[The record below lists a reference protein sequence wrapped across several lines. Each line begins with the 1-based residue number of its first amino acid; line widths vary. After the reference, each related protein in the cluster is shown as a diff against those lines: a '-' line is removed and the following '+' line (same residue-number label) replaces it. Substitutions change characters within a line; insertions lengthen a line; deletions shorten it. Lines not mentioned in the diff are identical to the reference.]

1 MAPVTAGGLGN
12 LIPIDEAQLAGKID
26 LSFWSECDRMQ
37 AGWLQRSYSK
47 VPNVVQETSYTTKR
61 MDTKMNMKRR
71 AFLLQLSAGFAA
83 AALPGLGQTS
93 APAQTA
99 HREGAAPA
107 QGTHRPFVHPG
118 ILQTRAN
125 LEFMKAKIHAGAEPW
140 KSSWNL
146 WLTGPVGSLDF
157 KPQPF
162 AHVVRG
168 AYDAGDKGGQALQQ
182 SASAAENHA
191 LQWYVTGDEA
201 HARKAI
207 EIFDA
212 WSGTLADFFE
222 NDAMLL
228 AGWTGGQFCNAAEIL
243 RASYPAWSA
252 PSQEQFKRMLLTVYV
267 PLLRMFY
274 PEANGNWDA
283 AIMYTLLAI
292 GVFCEDHQL
301 MESVYRHFRTG
312 LVNSGI
318 TRYVYPSG
326 QCEESCRDQG
336 HTQLGLAYFANTCV
350 VAWNQGVDLF
360 AEADSRLALGFE
372 YTSRYML
379 GEDVP
384 AYGKISEETRGRF
397 SDTYHV
403 ILQHYRYDKHIA
415 MPYTEK
421 AAEKVLRAHSVATMF
436 RGDDGKSPANLKPA
450 PEPSKIAVTAGA
462 QKQTTGAMSAGAIT
476 VAPGESIQDA
486 LDKLK
491 ADNGCTL
498 SLAAGLHT
506 LPATLKLPSGITIA
520 GTGID
525 CELFLDPAKGKGE
538 AAIANSEP
546 DMHDVVLR
554 DFVIEG
560 GDAPAA
566 SRDPNSDVGR
576 RRLAHG
582 PVRAGIVFQ
591 SDETAAL
598 RNLRFEHVTVRNC
611 TYSAVE
617 LFGAEQVNVF
627 NCDFSGSGG
636 MVPPGPGKN
645 HNLKMNHVSRVAISG
660 SRFADSMWGHGV
672 AVIFGRDVN
681 IRDCEITR
689 NALDGVMIAESRQV
703 TVESCLAEGNG
714 GAGIALE
721 TWMEPNQNVVTRNNA
736 LRNNVVAG

>member
-1 MAPVTAGGLGN
+1 MKMRRRTFILQSGAGL
-12 LIPIDEAQLAGKID
+12 
-26 LSFWSECDRMQ
+26 
-37 AGWLQRSYSK
+37 
-47 VPNVVQETSYTTKR
+47 
-61 MDTKMNMKRR
+61 
-71 AFLLQLSAGFAA
+71 AA
-83 AALPGLGQTS
+83 AALPGLGQTPVPRS
-93 APAQTA
+93 PAHQAEAAPQPGA
-99 HREGAAPA
+99 HRPI
-107 QGTHRPFVHPG
+107 VHPG
-118 ILQTRAN
+118 ILQTRAD
-125 LEFMKAKIHAGAEPW
+125 LEFMKAKIHAGEEPW
-140 KSSWNL
+140 KSAWNV
-146 WLTGPVGSLDF
+146 WLTGYVASLDF

-162 AHVVRG
+162 AHVIRG
-168 AYDAGDKGGQALQQ
+168 AYDAGDIGGQALQQ

-207 EIFDA
+207 EILDA
-212 WSGTLADFFE
+212 WSVTLSDFFE

-228 AGWTGGQFCNAAEIL
+228 AGWTGGQFANAAEIL
-243 RASYPAWSA
+243 RATYPKWSQ
-252 PSQEQFKRMLLTVYV
+252 PSQAQFKRMLLTVYV

-292 GVFCEDHQL
+292 GVFCEDRWL

-312 LVNSGI
+312 LVNGGI

-360 AEADSRLALGFE
+360 GEADNRLALGFE
-372 YTSRYML
+372 YTARYML

-384 AYGKISEETRGRF
+384 AYGKISEQTRGRF

-403 ILQHYRYDKHIA
+403 ILQHYRYEKHIA
-415 MPYTEK
+415 MPYTER
-421 AAEKVLRAHSVATMF
+421 AAARVLRAHSPATMF
-436 RGDDGKSPANLKPA
+436 RGDGGKTTVTLKPA
-450 PEPSKIAVTAGA
+450 PEPSRIAATAGA
-462 QKQTTGAMSAGAIT
+462 QAKPTGTAVSATVT

-491 ADNGCTL
+491 ANGGGTL
-498 SLAAGLHT
+498 SLAAGLHVLPVT
-506 LPATLKLPSGITIA
+506 LRLPSGITIA

-538 AAIANSEP
+538 AAIANAEP
-546 DMHDVVLR
+546 DMHDVALR

-566 SRDPNSDVGR
+566 SRDPNSDVGKR
-576 RRLAHG
+576 RVVHG
-582 PVRAGIVFQ
+582 PIRAGIVFQ
-591 SDETAAL
+591 GDEKATL
-598 RNLRFEHVTVRNC
+598 RNLSFEHITARNC
-611 TYSAVE
+611 TYNAVE
-617 LFGAEQVNVF
+617 LFGAENVNVL

-645 HNLKMNHVSRVAISG
+645 HNLKMNRVAHVVISG
-660 SRFADSMWGHGV
+660 SRFADAMWGHGV
-672 AVIFGRDVN
+672 AVVFGRDVT

-703 TVESCLAEGNG
+703 TVEGCLAEGNG
-714 GAGIALE
+714 GAGIAQE
-721 TWMEPNQNVVTRNNA
+721 TWMDPNQGVAARNNI
-736 LRNNVVAG
+736 LRNNVEPG

>member
-1 MAPVTAGGLGN
+1 M
-12 LIPIDEAQLAGKID
+12 
-26 LSFWSECDRMQ
+26 
-37 AGWLQRSYSK
+37 
-47 VPNVVQETSYTTKR
+47 
-61 MDTKMNMKRR
+61 MNIKRR
-71 AFLLQLSAGFAA
+71 AFLLQTGAGFAVT
-83 AALPGLGQTS
+83 ALPGLGQTS
-93 APAQTA
+93 TLAEPAY
-99 HREGAAPA
+99 REEASQV
-107 QGTHRPFVHPG
+107 QGIHRPIVHPG
-118 ILQTRAN
+118 VLQTRAD
-125 LEFMKAKIHAGAEPW
+125 LEFMKAKIKAGEEPW
-140 KSSWNL
+140 KSAWNI
-146 WLTGPVGSLDF
+146 WLTSSVASLDF

-162 AHVVRG
+162 VHVIRG
-168 AYDAGDKGGQALQQ
+168 AYDAGDSGGMELQQ

-191 LQWYVTGDEA
+191 LQWFISGDQA
-201 HARKAI
+201 HARKAV

-212 WSGTLADFFE
+212 WSGTLAEFFE

-243 RASYPAWSA
+243 RATYSGWNAR
-252 PSQEQFKRMLLTVYV
+252 SQEQFKRMLLTVYV

-283 AIMYTLLAI
+283 AIMYTVLAI
-292 GVFCEDHQL
+292 GVFCEDRQL

-312 LVNSGI
+312 PVNSGI
-318 TRYVYPSG
+318 THYVYPSG

-360 AEADSRLALGFE
+360 AEADNRLALGFE

-384 AYGKISEETRGRF
+384 CYGKISEGSRGRF

-421 AAEKVLRAHSVATMF
+421 AAAKVLRAHSVATMF
-436 RGDDGKSPANLKPA
+436 RGDEGKPPVKLRPA
-450 PEPSKIAVTAGA
+450 PEPSTIAALAGA
-462 QKQTTGAMSAGAIT
+462 QAKPTGAVIAATYT
-476 VAPGESIQDA
+476 VAPGESIQEA

-491 ADNGCTL
+491 ANGGGTL

-525 CELFLDPAKGKGE
+525 CELFLDPVKGKGE
-538 AAIANSEP
+538 AAIANAEL

-554 DFVIEG
+554 DLVIEG

-566 SRDPNSDVGR
+566 SRDPNSDVGK
-576 RRLAHG
+576 RRLEHG
-582 PVRAGIVFQ
+582 PTRAGIVFQ
-591 SDETAAL
+591 SDQTAAL
-598 RNLRFEHVTVRNC
+598 RNLRFEHITVRNC

-617 LFGAEQVNVF
+617 LFGAEQVDII
-627 NCDFSGSGG
+627 NCIISGSGG

-672 AVIFGRDVN
+672 AVIFGSDVA
-681 IRDCEITR
+681 IHDCEIAR

-703 TVESCLAEGNG
+703 MVEGCLAEGSG
-714 GAGIALE
+714 SAGIAQE
-721 TWMEPNQNVVTRNNA
+721 TWMDPDQGVVAKNNV
-736 LRNNVVAG
+736 LRNNVTQG

>member
-1 MAPVTAGGLGN
+1 
-12 LIPIDEAQLAGKID
+12 
-26 LSFWSECDRMQ
+26 
-37 AGWLQRSYSK
+37 
-47 VPNVVQETSYTTKR
+47 
-61 MDTKMNMKRR
+61 MKRR
-71 AFLLQLSAGFAA
+71 TFLLQSGAGFAA
-83 AALPGLGQTS
+83 AALPGLGQTP
-93 APAQTA
+93 APARAT
-99 HREGAAPA
+99 HHDEAAPA
-107 QGTHRPFVHPG
+107 QGTHRPIVHPG
-118 ILQTRAN
+118 ILQTRAD

-140 KSSWNL
+140 KSAWAS
-146 WLTGPVGSLDF
+146 WLTAAGASLDF
-157 KPQPF
+157 KPKPF

-168 AYDAGDKGGQALQQ
+168 AYDAGDKGGLELQ
-182 SASAAENHA
+182 ASANAANNHVM
-191 LQWYVTGDEA
+191 QWYVTGDEA

-228 AGWTGGQFCNAAEIL
+228 AGWTGGEFCNAAEIL
-243 RASYPAWSA
+243 RATYPKWSA
-252 PSQEQFKRMLLTVYV
+252 RSQEQFKCMLLTVYV

-292 GVFCEDHQL
+292 GVFCEDRQL

-312 LVNSGI
+312 PVNSGI

-326 QCEESCRDQG
+326 QCEDSCRDQG
-336 HTQLGLAYFANTCV
+336 HTQLGLANFANTCV

-360 AEADSRLALGFE
+360 AEADNRLALGFE

-384 AYGKISEETRGRF
+384 AYGKISEMTRGRF

-403 ILQHYRYDKHIA
+403 ILQHYRYDKHMA

-421 AAEKVLRAHSVATMF
+421 AAAKVVVARSVATMF
-436 RGDDGKSPANLKPA
+436 RGDGGKSPAHLKPA
-450 PEPSKIAVTAGA
+450 PEPSRIAATAGA
-462 QKQTTGAMSAGAIT
+462 QAKPTAGAVIAATVT
-476 VAPGESIQDA
+476 VAPGESIQAA

-491 ADNGCTL
+491 ANGGGTL

-506 LPATLKLPSGITIA
+506 LPTTLKLPSGITIA

-525 CELFLDPAKGKGE
+525 CELFVDPAKGKGE
-538 AAIANSEP
+538 AAIANAEP

-554 DFVIEG
+554 DFVIEC

-566 SRDPNSDVGR
+566 SRDPNTDVGR

-582 PVRAGIVFQ
+582 PIRAGIVFQ

-598 RNLRFEHVTVRNC
+598 RNLRFEHITVRNG

-617 LFGAEQVNVF
+617 LFGAEQVDII

-645 HNLKMNHVSRVAISG
+645 HNLKMNRVARVAISG

-672 AVIFGRDVN
+672 AVIFGRDVT

-703 TVESCLAEGNG
+703 TVEGCLAEGNG
-714 GAGIALE
+714 GAGIAQQ
-721 TWMEPNQNVVTRNNA
+721 TWMEPSQGVVLKSNV
-736 LRNNVVAG
+736 LRNNLTTG

>member
-1 MAPVTAGGLGN
+1 MHH
-12 LIPIDEAQLAGKID
+12 
-26 LSFWSECDRMQ
+26 SE
-37 AGWLQRSYSK
+37 
-47 VPNVVQETSYTTKR
+47 P
-61 MDTKMNMKRR
+61 
-71 AFLLQLSAGFAA
+71 
-83 AALPGLGQTS
+83 
-93 APAQTA
+93 
-99 HREGAAPA
+99 APA
-107 QGTHRPFVHPG
+107 QGAHRPVVHPG
-118 ILQTRAN
+118 VLQTRAD
-125 LEFMKAKIHAGAEPW
+125 LEFMKAKIQAGEEPW
-140 KSSWNL
+140 KSAWNV
-146 WLTGPVGSLDF
+146 WLTGAVASLDF

-168 AYDAGDKGGQALQQ
+168 AYDAGDRGGQALQQ

-212 WSGTLADFFE
+212 WSGALADFFE

-228 AGWTGGQFCNAAEIL
+228 AGWTGGQFSNAAEIL
-243 RASYPAWSA
+243 RATYPGWSA
-252 PSQEQFKRMLLTVYV
+252 RSQEQFKRMLLTVYV

-292 GVFCEDHQL
+292 GVFCEDRNL

-312 LVNSGI
+312 PVNSGI
-318 TRYVYPSG
+318 THYIYPSG
-326 QCEESCRDQG
+326 QCEETCRDQG
-336 HTQLGLAYFANTCV
+336 HVQLGLAYLAQTCV
-350 VAWNQGVDLF
+350 AAWNQGVDLF
-360 AEADSRLALGFE
+360 AEADNRLALGFE
-372 YTSRYML
+372 YTARYML

-384 AYGKISEETRGRF
+384 TYGKPSQETRGRF

-403 ILQHYRYDKHIA
+403 ILQHYRYEKHTA

-421 AAEKVLRAHSVATMF
+421 AAAKVLRTHSAATMF
-436 RGDDGKSPANLKPA
+436 RGDSGKTPANLKPA
-450 PEPSKIAVTAGA
+450 PEPSKIAVAAGA
-462 QKQTTGAMSAGAIT
+462 QAKPAGAAMTAAAI

-486 LDKLK
+486 LNKLK
-491 ADNGCTL
+491 ANGGGTL
-498 SLAAGLHT
+498 NLAAGLHI

-538 AAIANSEP
+538 AAIANAEP

-582 PVRAGIVFQ
+582 PIRAGIVFQ
-591 SDETAAL
+591 SDGTSVL
-598 RNLRFEHVTVRNC
+598 RNLRFEHITVRNC
-611 TYSAVE
+611 TYNAVE

-645 HNLKMNHVSRVAISG
+645 HNLKMNHVSHVAING

-672 AVIFGRDVN
+672 AVIFGRDVTM
-681 IRDCEITR
+681 RDCEITR
-689 NALDGVMIAESRQV
+689 NALDGVMIAESRRV
-703 TVESCLAEGNG
+703 TVEGCLAEGNG
-714 GAGIALE
+714 GAGIAQQ
-721 TWMEPNQNVVTRNNA
+721 TWMEPNQSVVAKNNV
-736 LRNNVVAG
+736 LRNNVAEG